1 MGAITTNSCR
11 NLRNVAASAM
21 AVACSVVS
29 APTAAQG
36 ILEDVVVTA
45 QKRSENLQD
54 VPMSVSAIAGA
65 DSELFRFRD
74 ATDIAVQIP
83 NLQATNTAGDGFP
96 IFSLRGVAMSDYSFN
111 QSSPV
116 ATYIDEVYKGNPAI
130 QGAQLFD
137 LERIEVLRGPQG
149 TLYGKNSTG
158 GAVNYITRTP
168 GYSETEGGL
177 TVGYGNFN
185 RRDISAAVDAP
196 LREDTLGLRIAG
208 RWAEADGWFDNRNPG
223 VEDGN
228 AVDEYGL
235 RASLAWQPSET
246 LEVILRYTKTDQRA
260 VNYGIQPFNISADG
274 LGGGVYGLYNALGA
288 TDKVDYQRKGLDF
301 WEFESD
307 QDARRELSNQ
317 ALALTVTWKLSDRY
331 VLTSITSLDDGEAL
345 NPEDTDGSPL
355 DVLSIPYYGEAEQY
369 TQDLR
374 LASNGDGPLNS
385 IVGLYWSNEQVYN
398 ATTIGF
404 FSDLD
409 MNLDGRIDAFD
420 CADVA
425 GTAFLGAPVTEAGL
439 NAEITLNGLGFSL
452 ADFAPASC
460 QFDNAFAQERTSQAA
475 YLDSSLALSEAW
487 TLRLGLRY
495 TRDETA
501 LSDFS
506 GRILAAA
513 DGTPILNTIPGD
525 PEDVFARAGKRSETE
540 GEWTGKL
547 GLDYSSETGMLIYG
561 NVSHGYR
568 SGAFNAQAFLDPS
581 ELTYVEP
588 ETLDGA
594 ELGVKHELLQGA
606 LRLNA
611 AAFYYRY
618 DNQQFLNID
627 GIIQTLVNIDESAIA
642 GMEVEVE
649 AALSQ
654 SLIVRAGLGLL
665 STEVKAGALSGVDL
679 AGNDLL
685 LAPASNVNL
694 TVRWD
699 IATLEQGTITL
710 RADTSFTDDFYFDV
724 YNTERT
730 ASEAYWLHNLRLDF
744 LSKHEGW
751 QLGVWVKNVS
761 DEEYY
766 TSTLDLQ
773 TFGFDYGH
781 IGAPRTYGAELRLNF

>member
-1 MGAITTNSCR
+1 VS
-11 NLRNVAASAM
+11 
-21 AVACSVVS
+21 AVAVQ
-29 APTAAQG
+29 ATAQG
-36 ILEDVVVTA
+36 MLEEVVVTA

-54 VPMSVSAIAGA
+54 VPVSVSAIAGA
-65 DSELFRFRD
+65 DIEMFRFRD
-74 ATDIAVQIP
+74 GTDIAAQIP

-168 GYSETEGGL
+168 GYGETSGNL
-177 TVGYGNFN
+177 TLGYGNFN
-185 RRDISAAVDAP
+185 RREISGAVDTP
-196 LREDTLGLRIAG
+196 LQGDTLGLRIAG
-208 RWAEADGWFDNRNPG
+208 TWTEADGWFDNRNPG
-223 VEDGN
+223 IEDGN
-228 AVDEYGL
+228 AIDEYGL
-235 RASLAWQPSET
+235 RVSLAWQPSDTVEA
-246 LEVILRYTKTDQRA
+246 LLRYTKTDQRA

-288 TDKVDYQRKGLDF
+288 TDKVDYQRNGLDF
-301 WEFESD
+301 RDFESD

-317 ALALTVTWKLSDRY
+317 ALALTVNWALNDRY
-331 VLTSITSLDDGEAL
+331 QLTSITSWDDGEAL

-355 DVLSIPYYGEAEQY
+355 EVLSIPYYGEAEQY

-374 LASNGDGPLNS
+374 LASSGDGPFNF
-385 IVGLYWSNEQVYN
+385 IAGLYWSQEQVYN

-404 FSDLD
+404 YSDLD
-409 MNLDGRIDAFD
+409 MNLDGSIDAFD

-425 GTAFLGAPVTEAGL
+425 GTAFLGAPITEAGL
-439 NAEITLNGLGFSL
+439 NAEATLNSLGFSL

-460 QFDNAFAQERTSQAA
+460 QFDNAFDQERTSQAA
-475 YLDSSLALSEAW
+475 YFDGNLALSEAW

-495 TRDETA
+495 TRDKTE

-506 GRILAAA
+506 ARILAAA

-525 PEDVFARAGKRSETE
+525 PVDAFARAGKRSETE

-547 GLDYSSETGMLIYG
+547 GLDYTSEAGTLIYG

-594 ELGVKHELLQGA
+594 ELGVKHEFLQGGV
-606 LRLNA
+606 RLNA

-627 GIIQTLVNIDESAIA
+627 GIIQTLVNIDESEIA

-649 AALSQ
+649 AALSPG
-654 SLIVRAGLGLL
+654 LIVQAGLGLL
-665 STEVKAGALSGVDL
+665 STDVRDGELSGVDL

-685 LAPASNVNL
+685 LAPASNFNL
-694 TVRWD
+694 AVTWD
-699 IATLEQGTITL
+699 IATLEQGTFTL
-710 RADTSFTDDFYFDV
+710 RADTSFIDDFYFDV

-744 LSKHEGW
+744 LSTDEGW

-761 DEEYY
+761 DEDYY

-781 IGAPRTYGAELRLNF
+781 VGAPRTYGAELRLNF